1 MRILFFLLFLSSN
14 IIAQS
19 IVNTELKF
27 INNKKFFA
35 EIEGAFDIQKGNTD
49 ISQVESSVLLGYNI
63 NNKNLIKVIFGHTQL
78 SEKNE
83 SIDNDSY
90 GQIRHNYKFSKSIKS
105 FAFLQYQKNLNL
117 LLTERFIAGGGV
129 RYDTKRKSFD
139 FGIGSGVMYEN
150 EVLFNEN
157 LLQGEEN
164 DITTIRMAGLCALV
178 LPLNETISLHNTT
191 YLQPSLFNFFSDFR
205 LLNEL
210 NILIELGDRLSL
222 ENKFIFRHDS
232 DPPSALKEDD
242 LRFVAGIVISL

>member
-1 MRILFFLLFLSSN
+1 MRILIFLLFLSSN

-19 IVNTELKF
+19 IVNTELKS
-27 INNKKFFA
+27 INNNKFFA
-35 EIEGAFDIQKGNTD
+35 EIEGAFDIQKGNTE
-49 ISQVESSVLLGYNI
+49 IYQVESSVLLGYNI
-63 NNKNLIKVIFGHTQL
+63 NNKNLIKVTFGHAQL

-129 RYDTKRKSFD
+129 RYDTKRKSFN
-139 FGIGSGVMYEN
+139 FGIGSGIMYEN
-150 EVLFNEN
+150 EVL
-157 LLQGEEN
+157 LLPQGEEN
-164 DITTIRMAGLCALV
+164 DIITVRMAGLSALV

-191 YLQPSLFNFFSDFR
+191 YFQPALFNFFFDFR

-210 NILIELGDRLSL
+210 TILIELNDRLSL
-222 ENKFIFRHDS
+222 ENKFTFRHDS
-232 DPPSALKEDD
+232 DPPSILKEDD
-242 LRFVAGIVISL
+242 FGFVAGIVISL

>member
-19 IVNTELKF
+19 IVNTELKS

-35 EIEGAFDIQKGNTD
+35 EIEGTFDIQKGNTD
-49 ISQVESSVLLGYNI
+49 ISQVGSSVLLGYNI
-63 NNKNLIKVIFGHTQL
+63 NHKNLIKVLFGHRQL
-78 SEKNE
+78 SEQNE
-83 SIDNDSY
+83 SIDKDSY

-129 RYDTKRKSFD
+129 RYDTKIKNLD
-139 FGIGSGVMYEN
+139 FGIGSGAMYEN

-164 DITTIRMAGLCALV
+164 NIITIRMAGLSTLV
-178 LPLNETISLHNTT
+178 FPLNETISLHNIT
-191 YLQPSLFNFFSDFR
+191 YFQPSLFNIFYDFR

-210 NILIELGDRLSL
+210 NILIELSDRLLL
-222 ENKFIFRHDS
+222 EHKFIFRHDS
-232 DPPSALKEDD
+232 DPPSALQEDD
-242 LRFVAGIVISL
+242 FGFVTGIVINL